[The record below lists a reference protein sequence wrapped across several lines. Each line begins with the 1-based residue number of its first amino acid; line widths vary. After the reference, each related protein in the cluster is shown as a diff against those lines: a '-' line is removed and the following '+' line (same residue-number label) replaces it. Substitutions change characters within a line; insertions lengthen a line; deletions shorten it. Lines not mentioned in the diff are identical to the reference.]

1 MLPSLLGLLSP
12 SGPSGRLSVLILHRV
27 RPAIDPLFPDEV
39 HADRFDRLC
48 AWISGWFNV
57 LPLDQAVERL
67 RGGTLPARALAIT
80 FDDGYADNHDTAL
93 PILQRHGL
101 CATVFIATGFI
112 GGGRMWNDTVIESV
126 RRSALPVLDL
136 QGTAAAALGCLTLGS
151 MVQRRVAIEQIIG
164 SVKYLAAAE
173 RDAWVQAVAERS
185 SATLPDNLMMSATQI
200 RAMHRA
206 GMQIGAHTV
215 SHPIL
220 ARLPHAA
227 AAREIADSKQA
238 LEALLGEPVPLF
250 AYPNGR
256 PADDYTDDSVDIVRR
271 LGFRAAVTTARGAA
285 HGRTDLL
292 QIPRFCPW
300 DQRPLAFATRM
311 ASNLWTSRP

>member
-1 MLPSLLGLLSP
+1 MLPNLLGLLSP
-12 SGPSGRLSVLILHRV
+12 SGPRGRLSVLILHRV

-48 AWISGWFNV
+48 AWVSGWFNV

-126 RRSALPVLDL
+126 RRSPLPVLDL
-136 QGTAAAALGCLTLGS
+136 QGTLAAALGCLALGS
-151 MVQRRVAIEQIIG
+151 MAQRRTAIAQIIG
-164 SVKYLAAAE
+164 DIKYLPAAE

-185 SATLPDNLMMSATQI
+185 SAALPDNLMMSATQI
-200 RAMHRA
+200 QALHRA

-215 SHPIL
+215 THPIL
-220 ARLPHAA
+220 ARLPQAA
-227 AAREIADSKQA
+227 AEREIADSKQA

-285 HGRTDLL
+285 HACTDLL

>member
-1 MLPSLLGLLSP
+1 MLPNLLGLLSP
-12 SGPSGRLSVLILHRV
+12 SGPRGRLSVLILHRV
-27 RPAIDPLFPDEV
+27 RPAIDPLFPNEV

-48 AWISGWFNV
+48 AWVSGWFNV

-126 RRSALPVLDL
+126 RRSPLPVLDL
-136 QGTAAAALGCLTLGS
+136 QGTLAAALGCLALGS
-151 MVQRRVAIEQIIG
+151 MAQRRTAIAQIIG
-164 SVKYLAAAE
+164 DIKYLPAAE

-185 SATLPDNLMMSATQI
+185 SAALPDNLMMSAPQI
-200 RAMHRA
+200 QALHRA

-220 ARLPHAA
+220 ARLPRAA
-227 AAREIADSKQA
+227 AEREIADSKQA

-271 LGFRAAVTTARGAA
+271 VGFRAAVTTARGAA
-285 HGRTDLL
+285 HARTDLL

>member
-1 MLPSLLGLLSP
+1 
-12 SGPSGRLSVLILHRV
+12 
-27 RPAIDPLFPDEV
+27 
-39 HADRFDRLC
+39 
-48 AWISGWFNV
+48 
-57 LPLDQAVERL
+57 
-67 RGGTLPARALAIT
+67 
-80 FDDGYADNHDTAL
+80 
-93 PILQRHGL
+93 
-101 CATVFIATGFI
+101 
-112 GGGRMWNDTVIESV
+112 
-126 RRSALPVLDL
+126 
-136 QGTAAAALGCLTLGS
+136 
-151 MVQRRVAIEQIIG
+151 
-164 SVKYLAAAE
+164 
-173 RDAWVQAVAERS
+173 
-185 SATLPDNLMMSATQI
+185 MSAPQI
-200 RAMHRA
+200 QALHRA

-220 ARLPHAA
+220 ARLPRAA
-227 AAREIADSKQA
+227 AEREIADSKQA

-285 HGRTDLL
+285 HACTDLL

>member
-1 MLPSLLGLLSP
+1 MLPSLLGVLSP
-12 SGPSGRLSVLILHRV
+12 SGPRGRLSVLILHRV

-126 RRSALPVLDL
+126 RRSPLPVLDL
-136 QGTAAAALGCLTLGS
+136 QGTLAAALGCLALGS
-151 MVQRRVAIEQIIG
+151 MAQRRTAIAQIIG
-164 SVKYLAAAE
+164 DIKYLPAAE

-185 SATLPDNLMMSATQI
+185 SAALPDNLMMSAPQI
-200 RAMHRA
+200 QALHRA

-220 ARLPHAA
+220 ARLPRAA
-227 AAREIADSKQA
+227 AEREIADSKQA

-256 PADDYTDDSVDIVRR
+256 PADDYTDDSVGIVRR

-285 HGRTDLL
+285 HARTDLL

-300 DQRPLAFATRM
+300 DQRPLAFAARM

>member
-12 SGPSGRLSVLILHRV
+12 SGPRGRLSVLILHRV
-27 RPAIDPLFPDEV
+27 RPAIDPLFPNEV

-48 AWISGWFNV
+48 AWVSGWFNV

-126 RRSALPVLDL
+126 RRSPLPVLDL
-136 QGTAAAALGCLTLGS
+136 QGTLAAALGCLALGS
-151 MVQRRVAIEQIIG
+151 MAQRRTAIAQIIG
-164 SVKYLAAAE
+164 DIKYLPAAE

-185 SATLPDNLMMSATQI
+185 SAALPDNLMMSATQI
-200 RAMHRA
+200 QALHRA

-220 ARLPHAA
+220 ARLPRAA
-227 AAREIADSKQA
+227 AEREIADSKQA

-285 HGRTDLL
+285 HARTDLL

-300 DQRPLAFATRM
+300 DQRPLAFAARM

>member
-12 SGPSGRLSVLILHRV
+12 SGPRGRLSVLILHRV

-48 AWISGWFNV
+48 AWVSGWFNV

-126 RRSALPVLDL
+126 RRSPLPVLDL
-136 QGTAAAALGCLTLGS
+136 QGTLAAALGCLALGS
-151 MVQRRVAIEQIIG
+151 MAQRRTAIAQIIG
-164 SVKYLAAAE
+164 DIKYLPAAE

-185 SATLPDNLMMSATQI
+185 SAALPDNLMMSAPQI
-200 RAMHRA
+200 QALHRA

-220 ARLPHAA
+220 ARLPRAA
-227 AAREIADSKQA
+227 AEREIADSKQA

-285 HGRTDLL
+285 HARTDLL

-300 DQRPLAFATRM
+300 DQRPLAFAARM